1 MKNTIQVDKGIPLP
15 IIKRKP
21 PGAKSKYPFLL
32 LDIGDSFLF
41 SSEDNQ
47 VKRCNIASLISNYK
61 KNAKIEFKWAPTEEG
76 IRVWRIK

>member
-1 MKNTIQVDKGIPLP
+1 MKTQIQIDKGIPLP

-41 SSEDNQ
+41 SSEDSQ
-47 VKRCNIASLISNYK
+47 SKRYNIATAISSYK
-61 KNAKIEFKWAPTEEG
+61 KSAKIQLKWAPTEEG